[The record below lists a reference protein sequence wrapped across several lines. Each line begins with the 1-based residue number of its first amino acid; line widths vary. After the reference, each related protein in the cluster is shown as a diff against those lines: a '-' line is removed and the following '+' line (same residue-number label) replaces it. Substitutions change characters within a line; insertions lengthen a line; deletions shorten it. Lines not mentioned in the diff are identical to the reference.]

1 MSLNVNH
8 LAYRGGRDAG
18 IRGDQ
23 KMKVDPTKLLKT
35 NIEKMSTS
43 GFAMM
48 FMKTKDLN
56 LFCHDVYEN
65 IGA

>member
-1 MSLNVNH
+1 MQLNVNH
-8 LAYRGGRDAG
+8 LVDCGGRGAE

-43 GFAMM
+43 GFSMM

-56 LFCHDVYEN
+56 L
-65 IGA
+65 